1 MNFHH
6 QTTHYRNPDLE
17 ALFLKMVKDNF
28 SLSYIDEFNTFYL
41 PFSGKP
47 EFDYIKLRS
56 EMAVELIYMANDLP
70 EQALEIELRLLPT
83 VPVESVYFYT
93 LVVSAAKSSAELGR
107 TDEVRAY
114 ALTYLTQEKRDYWES
129 IPTVLDWYAAHYP
142 DEDDAIILIFEDLLS
157 EISRG
162 MQLEADPA
170 LPLTTRIRFLSEIY
184 SKNAKSSQIFQRAYQ
199 LAALEDKPKILRD
212 YLAEDPLPLFR
223 DRVVKPI
230 E

>member
-6 QTTHYRNPDLE
+6 QKTHSENPAFE

-56 EMAVELIYMANDLP
+56 EMAVELIYIANNLP
-70 EQALEIELRLLPT
+70 EKALEIELRLLPT
-83 VPVESVYFYT
+83 VPVESMYFYT
-93 LVVSAAKSSAELGR
+93 LVVSAATSSAELGR

-114 ALTYLTQEKRDYWES
+114 ALKYLTQEKRDYWERT
-129 IPTVLDWYAAHYP
+129 ITVLDWYAAHYP
-142 DEDDAIILIFEDLLS
+142 DEDNHILVFQDLLS
-157 EISRG
+157 EIFLG

-170 LPLTTRIRFLSEIY
+170 LPLTMRIRFLSEIY
-184 SKNAKSSQIFQRAYQ
+184 SKNVKSSQTFQRAYQ
-199 LAALEDKPKILRD
+199 RATLEEKPKLLQD
-212 YLAEDPLPLFR
+212 YLAEDPLPIFR
-223 DRVVKPI
+223 DKVVKPF

>member
-6 QTTHYRNPDLE
+6 QRTHSENPAFE

-56 EMAVELIYMANDLP
+56 EMAVELIYMANNLP
-70 EQALEIELRLLPT
+70 EKALEIELKLLST
-83 VPVESVYFYT
+83 VAFESIYFYT

-114 ALTYLTQEKRDYWES
+114 ALNYLTQEKRDYWES
-129 IPTVLDWYAAHYP
+129 IITVLDWYVKHYP
-142 DEDDAIILIFEDLLS
+142 DEDDSIILIFEDLLS
-157 EISRG
+157 GISRG

-170 LPLTTRIRFLSEIY
+170 LPLTVRIRFLSEIY
-184 SKNAKSSQIFQRAYQ
+184 SKNAKSSQNFQRAYQ
-199 LAALEDKPKILRD
+199 RAALEDKPKLLRD
-212 YLAEDPLPLFR
+212 YLAENPLPLFR
-223 DRVVKPI
+223 DRVVKPF